1 MKPTSILI
9 EAESANYSHQ
19 KEITTDGNLDALE
32 MLFNLIVIDGYLFFL
47 MIVFVIFWIKIEKN
61 KTEDTI
67 YWKPTKARSFND
79 KDF

>member
-1 MKPTSILI
+1 MKPILI
-9 EAESANYSHQ
+9 SIEANSINYSHQ
-19 KEITTDGNLDALE
+19 KEIAIEGNLDALE

-47 MIVFVIFWIKIEKN
+47 MIFFVIFWIKIEKN

-67 YWKPTKARSFND
+67 YWKPSKARSFNE